1 MGHFAH
7 GESRAEA
14 TPREWMKV
22 GADVGKLANEWSGR
36 TDLVAYVGPGAG
48 GPAPARFIPDT
59 AEIEVNV
66 NVAFGDGVEPDD
78 VDLLTRSGRYE
89 FPRGTGAVLH
99 EAFHARFSLWDIE
112 QASKDLKRDEMAAL
126 MLLEESRIETL
137 GAKIAPKALP
147 FLRACALEIVIGD
160 SKDIFSGASDT
171 QSLAK
176 LVALVYGRVDGGIL
190 PLYDVIDL
198 TDLLDDYFGLDKIT
212 ALRDIQ
218 IAAQAHTLHTN
229 AVPMYDLAI
238 EWARIVREVAE
249 DKGDAEP
256 EGGEGSG
263 EPCEGGEGGEGSEGE
278 GKGMSDFMKAV
289 KEALEGAAEAVAV
302 ANDSA
307 LGDQE
312 RAEKY
317 EEVVGEKAAE
327 AKERT
332 EAQKAREQVFGKPGG
347 VGSSNVYGGSDSRL
361 HETRMPKPDERVA
374 ATVVAKML
382 ERAKYHDRSEVE
394 VQSVLPPGRLRT
406 RALIQG
412 VAAKSRGQMVEV
424 APWRRT
430 VRKTTDDVS
439 LTVGTM
445 VDISGS
451 MGRAMLPMAVTA
463 YVMSEAVRKVQGRTA
478 MVYFGT
484 DVFPTLRPGEHLT
497 EVKVYTAPDG
507 TERFEKGF
515 QALDGALNLLYG
527 TGARLLV
534 VVSDGH
540 YYGQENGK
548 AKAIVKR
555 CADMGVGVVWLP
567 FDEGS
572 QARALVG
579 KNGTVLSGNLSPA
592 AAAQDIGKA
601 CADALTRAGQRM
613 AG

>member
-7 GESRAEA
+7 GETRAEA
-14 TPREWMKV
+14 PPREWMKV
-22 GADVGKLANEWSGR
+22 GSEVGQLANEWAGR
-36 TDLVAYVGPGAG
+36 SDLVAYVGPGAG
-48 GPAPARFIPDT
+48 GPAPARFIPAS

-66 NVAFGDGVEPDD
+66 DIAFGSGVEPED
-78 VDLLTRSGRYE
+78 VNLLTRSGRYD

-112 QASKDLKRDEMAAL
+112 QASKDLKADEFAAL

-160 SKDIFSGASDT
+160 SKEIFSGASDT
-171 QSLAK
+171 KSLAK

-190 PLYDVIDL
+190 PLYDVSDL

-218 IAAQAHTLHTN
+218 IEAQAYVAHSN
-229 AVPMYDLAI
+229 IVPIYPLAI

-256 EGGEGSG
+256 EGGEGS
-263 EPCEGGEGGEGSEGE
+263 EGEGSESGE
-278 GKGMSDFMKAV
+278 GSGEGSGMSDFMKAV

-302 ANDSA
+302 ANDGA

-317 EEVVGEKAAE
+317 EEVVGEKAAQ
-327 AKERT
+327 AQERKSA
-332 EAQKAREQVFGKPGG
+332 EKAREQVFGKPGG
-347 VGSSNVYGGSDSRL
+347 VGSSNVYGSSDSRL
-361 HETRMPKPDERVA
+361 YETRVPEADERVA
-374 ATVVAKML
+374 ANVVAKML

-412 VAAKSRGQMVEV
+412 VAQKSRGQMVEV

-534 VVSDGH
+534 VVSDGNYH
-540 YYGQENGK
+540 GPENGK
-548 AKAIVKR
+548 AKALVKR

-567 FDEGS
+567 FDDGS
-572 QARALVG
+572 QARSLVG

-592 AAAQDIGKA
+592 NAAQDIGKA
-601 CADALTRAGQRM
+601 CADALTRAGRRM

>member
-22 GADVGKLANEWSGR
+22 GAEVGQLANEWSGR
-36 TDLVAYVGPGAG
+36 RDLVAYVGPGAG
-48 GPAPARFIPDT
+48 GPAPARFIPAT

-66 NVAFGDGVEPDD
+66 DVAFGAGVEPED
-78 VDLLTRSGRYE
+78 VNLLTRTGRYDH
-89 FPRGTGAVLH
+89 PRGTGAVLH
-99 EAFHARFSLWDIE
+99 EAFHARFSMWDIE
-112 QASKDLKRDEMAAL
+112 QAAKDLKADEMHAL
-126 MLLEESRIETL
+126 MMLEESRIETL
-137 GAKIAPKALP
+137 GVKIAPKALP

-160 SKDIFSGASDT
+160 SKEIFSGTSNT
-171 QSLAK
+171 KSLAQ

-198 TDLLDDYFGLDKIT
+198 TDMLDDYFGLDKIT
-212 ALRDIQ
+212 ALRDVQ
-218 IAAQAHTLHTN
+218 IAAQAHVHHTD
-229 AVPMYDLAI
+229 ATALYPLAI

-249 DKGDAEP
+249 EKGDAEP
-256 EGGEGSG
+256 EEGEGSGEGEGASEGGEGSG
-263 EPCEGGEGGEGSEGE
+263 E
-278 GKGMSDFMKAV
+278 GMSDFMKAV

-302 ANDSA
+302 ANDGA

-317 EEVVGEKAAE
+317 EEIVGEKAE
-327 AKERT
+327 QAKERKDA
-332 EAQKAREQVFGKPGG
+332 EKAREQVFGKPGG
-347 VGSSNVYGGSDSRL
+347 VGSSNVYGSSDSRL
-361 HETRMPKPDERVA
+361 HETRAPKPDERVA
-374 ATVVAKML
+374 ANVVAKML

-412 VAAKSRGQMVEV
+412 VAQKSRGQMIEV

-430 VRKTTDDVS
+430 VRKTTEDVS

-497 EVKVYTAPDG
+497 DVKVYTAPDG

-534 VVSDGH
+534 VVSDGN
-540 YYGQENGK
+540 YYGPENGK
-548 AKAIVKR
+548 AKALVKR

-572 QARALVG
+572 QARSLVG

-592 AAAQDIGKA
+592 AAAKDIGKA

-613 AG
+613 TG